1 MTLHRRLAAAR
12 RGDAGTT
19 LTELLVTLMITGVLV
34 AAVATMAIGFTRTT
48 GEVTARQNQV
58 DAARMASERMTKL
71 IRTAVRPS
79 QLITCATGS
88 TCAATDAFITATP
101 TTMKFYANLN
111 NPNNTV
117 GPSQVTYTVATTGPD
132 AFVLIEKVQIPDTAT
147 PSSSTGYSF
156 CAAEVTGASAA
167 CKARLKVTRL
177 ATGVVIDATHSL
189 FTYYSND
196 PSAATGGSAQVGIGV
211 PLTPEEIDKL
221 LSVEVST
228 TVRSASATKPKPTTY
243 IQRVLLPNSQA
254 VLRPGTETTP

>member
-58 DAARMASERMTKL
+58 DMARVASERMTKL

-79 QLITCATGS
+79 QLITCATAS
-88 TCAATDAFITATP
+88 ACAATDAFITATP
-101 TTMKFYANLN
+101 TTMTFYANLN
-111 NPNNTV
+111 NPNNSV
-117 GPSQVTYTVATTGPD
+117 GPSRVTYTVATTGPD
-132 AFVLIEKVQIPDTAT
+132 ANVLIEKVQVPDPVA
-147 PSSSTGYSF
+147 PSTSTGYAY
-156 CAAEVTGASAA
+156 CPAETAGASPA

-177 ATGVVIDATHSL
+177 ATGVVVDSTHTL
-189 FTYYSND
+189 FAYYSND
-196 PSAATGGSAQVGIGV
+196 ASAVTGASVQVGVGV
-211 PLTPEEIDKL
+211 PLTAEEIDKL

-228 TVRSASATKPKPTTY
+228 TVRSTSATKPKPTTY